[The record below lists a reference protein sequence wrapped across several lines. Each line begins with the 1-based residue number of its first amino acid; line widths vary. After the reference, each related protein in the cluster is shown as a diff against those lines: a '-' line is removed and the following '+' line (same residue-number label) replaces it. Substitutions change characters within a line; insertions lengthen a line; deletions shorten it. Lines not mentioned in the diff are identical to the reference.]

1 MVKTS
6 QEAYWGDAIN
16 EVAAFSFDSML
27 HFDKDLA
34 GFMVV
39 SSYVPLGYDYEI
51 SYVEPSNLD
60 EVAPQTC
67 STSQVVHINVDEA
80 AYILNALVHAELCS
94 SATHLELTSSSIVDC
109 HETTF
114 VVVNY
119 IVVCLNY

>member
-1 MVKTS
+1 M
-6 QEAYWGDAIN
+6 GDAIN

-51 SYVEPSNLD
+51 SYVVPSNLD

-80 AYILNALVHAELCS
+80 AYILNA
-94 SATHLELTSSSIVDC
+94 
-109 HETTF
+109 
-114 VVVNY
+114 
-119 IVVCLNY
+119 